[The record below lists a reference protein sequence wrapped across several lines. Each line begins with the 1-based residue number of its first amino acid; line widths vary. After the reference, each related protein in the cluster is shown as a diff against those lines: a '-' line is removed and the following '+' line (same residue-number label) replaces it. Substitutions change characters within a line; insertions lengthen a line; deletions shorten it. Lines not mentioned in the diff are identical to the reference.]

1 MDANLLKSKM
11 VLKGDTQNDLAMAL
25 DVSRA
30 TLSFKMNQRTNFKQ
44 SEIEIISKR
53 YDLSSDEIKQ
63 IFFN

>member
-1 MDANLLKSKM
+1 M
-11 VLKGDTQNDLAMAL
+11 VLKGDTQNDLANAL

-44 SEIEIISKR
+44 SEIDLISKR
-53 YDLSSDEIKQ
+53 YELSSEEIKR